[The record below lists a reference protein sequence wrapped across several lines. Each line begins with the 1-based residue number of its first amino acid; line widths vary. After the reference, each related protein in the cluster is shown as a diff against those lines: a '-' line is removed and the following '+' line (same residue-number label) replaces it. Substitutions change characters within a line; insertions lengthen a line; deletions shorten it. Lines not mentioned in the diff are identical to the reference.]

1 MKGRRCKPKRV
12 LFLVG
17 GTPRNGLSPSSRFRV
32 FSYLAY
38 LKREPELSVT
48 ISVSRPARSFHERA
62 FFKRHRLLAPPIIAI
77 GFALMFLTR
86 LWDLARS
93 PFYDAVF
100 LQRPLF
106 PGRPFPILELALCA
120 LNRRVVFDFDDAIF
134 VDHHASGQK
143 APWKKVRLLHDPEN
157 VQRIVRK
164 SAHVVAGNA
173 FLADFAR
180 HHNANV
186 SIVPTPIDT
195 DHYTPAQPANSVDRC
210 PVVGWIG
217 TSGNLRYVEEL
228 APVFRALQL
237 KTIFSLHLVCNPVY
251 RPLSLDGVHYRWIDW
266 SLARERECLA
276 AFDIGIMPL
285 PDRDWER
292 GKCGFK
298 LLQYM
303 ACGIPAIASPV
314 GINSRIIRDGENGCF
329 AGDLPSWERAIASL
343 VRDAEL
349 RLKIARNGRETVERE
364 YSIRAVYPL
373 LSQTL
378 RSVAGS

>member
-1 MKGRRCKPKRV
+1 MRAPSDKRRRI

-17 GTPRNGLSPSSRFRV
+17 GNPHTGLSPSSRFRV
-32 FSYLAY
+32 FSYLDH
-38 LKREPELSVT
+38 LKREPGISIT

-62 FFKRHRLLAPPIIAI
+62 FFKRHRLLARPMIAI

-86 LWDLARS
+86 LLDLARS

-106 PGRPFPILELALCA
+106 PGRPFPLLELAICA
-120 LNRRVVFDFDDAIF
+120 LNRHVVFDFDDAIF
-134 VDHHASGQK
+134 VDHHARGHKGLWQR
-143 APWKKVRLLHDPEN
+143 VRLLHDPEN

-164 SAHVVAGNA
+164 SAHVIAGNA
-173 FLADFAR
+173 FLADYAR
-180 HHNANV
+180 RHNANV

-195 DHYTPAQPANSVDRC
+195 DHYTPRRPAKAADRH

-217 TSGNLRYVEEL
+217 TSGNLCYVEEL
-228 APVFRALQL
+228 APVFRVLQRSYPF
-237 KTIFSLHLVCNPVY
+237 TLHIICNPVN
-251 RPLSLDGVHYRWIDW
+251 RPLLLDGVHYSWIDW

-314 GINSRIIRDGENGCF
+314 GINSRIIRDGENGCL
-329 AGDLPSWERAIASL
+329 AGDPPGWKRAIASL
-343 VRDAEL
+343 LRDPDL
-349 RLKIARNGRETVERE
+349 RSKLARNGRETVERD

-373 LSQTL
+373 LSQAL
-378 RSVAGS
+378 RSVAGP